1 MPSQHFSSQSETTES
16 KVLPA
21 LTNNILPEDLA
32 PQPTAQLQ
40 KSALTVSAAQDII
53 YKFFIYH
60 IKNSASEVV
69 LQQFKNIFIQ
79 LIPPANPSLIQALDT
94 IIKFD
99 SQLEFNYLFTRCI
112 YILLNN
118 WVTQKQYQLARDLIN
133 IISDRTLRE
142 PHPDNCLKILRVW
155 LTNFLSSKD
164 YEELKLFV
172 LKYDDYQ
179 PLQNH
184 WTSRYQPYLLAAQ
197 YLDAKNTPEERQA
210 ARLLSQQL
218 KEKYKFDLAMYTSRS
233 QSATSQL
240 NNYHNPTLLGD
251 EALRLIKIIL
261 VNRGSLN
268 YRSLANIFLRE
279 TQNITYKQF
288 KDSLIKYLFNYQSQI
303 LRTDIYQ
310 SKIINILERFHPE
323 NDGETLSKGLQLRTC
338 NYLIKCLTVENSGK
352 PTSLFLLFATQL
364 NPLTLAIIILK
375 LILISPHSRTYLELC
390 CARLIQYYQDDSATE
405 CEWLI
410 NFLELSQIAITIYG
424 DNVQYNLVNMSDK
437 HEEEQLLIDI
447 NNCRIFSQ
455 HKQIIKYQD

>member
-1 MPSQHFSSQSETTES
+1 MPSQQFSSQSETTES

-21 LTNNILPEDLA
+21 LTNNILPEALA

-60 IKNSASEVV
+60 IKNSPSEVV

-79 LIPPANPSLIQALDT
+79 LVPPANPTLIQALDT
-94 IIKFD
+94 IIEFD
-99 SQLEFNYLFTRCI
+99 SQLEFNYLFKRCI

-118 WVTQKQYQLARDLIN
+118 WITQKQYQLARDLIK
-133 IISDRTLRE
+133 IISDRTLSER
-142 PHPDNCLKILRVW
+142 HPDNCLKILRVW

-172 LKYDDYQ
+172 LKYEDYQ

-184 WTSRYQPYLLAAQ
+184 WTSRYQPYLLATQ
-197 YLDAKNTPEERQA
+197 YLDPKNTPEERQA

-279 TQNITYKQF
+279 TQNITYKHF
-288 KDSLIKYLFNYQSQI
+288 KESLIKYLFNYQSK
-303 LRTDIYQ
+303 LLGTDIYQ
-310 SKIINILERFHPE
+310 SKIINIIETFHPE
-323 NDGETLSKGLQLRTC
+323 NDGETLSTGLHLRTC

-352 PTSLFLLFATQL
+352 PTALFLLFATQL
-364 NPLTLAIIILK
+364 NPLTLAILILK

-437 HEEEQLLIDI
+437 QEEEQLLIDI
-447 NNCRIFSQ
+447 NKCRIFSQ
-455 HKQIIKYQD
+455 YKKI

>member
-1 MPSQHFSSQSETTES
+1 
-16 KVLPA
+16 
-21 LTNNILPEDLA
+21 
-32 PQPTAQLQ
+32 
-40 KSALTVSAAQDII
+40 
-53 YKFFIYH
+53 
-60 IKNSASEVV
+60 
-69 LQQFKNIFIQ
+69 
-79 LIPPANPSLIQALDT
+79 
-94 IIKFD
+94 
-99 SQLEFNYLFTRCI
+99 
-112 YILLNN
+112 
-118 WVTQKQYQLARDLIN
+118 
-133 IISDRTLRE
+133 
-142 PHPDNCLKILRVW
+142 VW

-172 LKYDDYQ
+172 LKYEDYQ

-288 KDSLIKYLFNYQSQI
+288 KESLIKYLFDYQSK
-303 LRTDIYQ
+303 LFRTDIYQ
-310 SKIINILERFHPE
+310 SRIINIIETFHPE
-323 NDGETLSKGLQLRTC
+323 NDGDTLNAGLQLRTC

-352 PTSLFLLFATQL
+352 PTALFLLFATQL
-364 NPLTLAIIILK
+364 NPLTLAILILK
-375 LILISPHSRTYLELC
+375 FILISPHSRTYLELC